1 MRRIARGTPGFS
13 GADLA
18 NLVNES
24 ALLAARRNGDQVTNF
39 DLENAKDR
47 VLMGPERKSRVI
59 SEETRRM
66 VAYHEAGHTVV
77 AFHLRHSDPIH
88 KVTIIPRG
96 RAGGVTYTLPEDD
109 RDEVSR
115 DFCLDSVTMAMGGRV
130 SEKLIMDRLGSGAQ
144 SDIVQATKM
153 VRRMVTR
160 WGMSDKLGPV
170 AYGDTEDQVFIGKEW
185 GHKRDFSEATAQLI
199 DGEVSRIIMECYSRA
214 EKILTEHT
222 DELHLLAKTLLDR
235 ETLDGEEVRKLL
247 TGEDLPPIRE
257 LGGSPPPTD
266 PPVTSPATDSPGDA
280 RVPAPQA
287 RPSTAAAS
295 ASQSIEPRP
304 TPPPVVRDSDLGPR

>member
-1 MRRIARGTPGFS
+1 
-13 GADLA
+13 
-18 NLVNES
+18 
-24 ALLAARRNGDQVTNF
+24 
-39 DLENAKDR
+39 
-47 VLMGPERKSRVI
+47 MGPERKSRVI

-66 VAYHEAGHTVV
+66 VAYHEAGHAVV

-96 RAGGVTYTLPEDD
+96 RAGGVTFTLPEDD

-115 DFCLDSVTMAMGGRV
+115 EFCLDSVTMAMGGRV

-170 AYGDTEDQVFIGKEW
+170 AYGDTEDQVFIGKDW
-185 GHKRDFSEATAQLI
+185 GHRRDFSEATAQLI
-199 DGEVSRIIMECYSRA
+199 DAEVSRIIMDCYNRA

-222 DELHLLAKTLLDR
+222 DELHLLAQDVARSRDAGRRRSAQAADR
-235 ETLDGEEVRKLL
+235 RGPAADPRARWQSVADRSAGHVS
-247 TGEDLPPIRE
+247 
-257 LGGSPPPTD
+257 GGRC
-266 PPVTSPATDSPGDA
+266 A
-280 RVPAPQA
+280 RRCA
-287 RPSTAAAS
+287 RPGAAVAAEHRGGECLPIDRAAAD
-295 ASQSIEPRP
+295 AATGRARLRPRP
-304 TPPPVVRDSDLGPR
+304 ALVLRTRL